1 MWKYNKK
8 YNNQS
13 GFTLVELAIVL
24 VIIGLL
30 LGGVL
35 KGQELIENGK
45 IKNLQNDVKGVTAA
59 YYAYRDRYNALPGDD
74 INALTRW
81 PAATHSPSPTAGDG
95 NGIVGTIDTWS
106 TCAATAST
114 TENCGFIHHLR
125 LAGLITGAPNPSDP
139 VNAYGGVIRI
149 IQNDGTTAANTGY
162 VVGLNLCFG
171 NLPPKAAEALDAS
184 FDDGNPATGN
194 VRAIDSTGTANKTPL
209 AAAPTSYIDSSA
221 VTSYTVCKLL

>member
-1 MWKYNKK
+1 MWVPSKNH
-8 YNNQS
+8 QA

-35 KGQELIENGK
+35 KGQEMIENGK

-74 INALTRW
+74 PNTLVRW
-81 PAATHSPSPTAGDG
+81 PAASHNPAPVAGNGD
-95 NGIVGTIDTWS
+95 GIVGTIDTW
-106 TCAATAST
+106 TACAAA
-114 TENCGFIHHLR
+114 TENCYFMQDLR
-125 LAGLITGAPNPSDP
+125 LSGLITGTANASDP
-139 VNAYGGVIRI
+139 INAYGGVIRV
-149 IQNDGTTAANTGY
+149 IQNDNATPANTGY

-171 NLPPKAAEALDAS
+171 NLPSKAAEAIDAS

-194 VRAIDSTGTANKTPL
+194 VRGRAGAGNTSPVG
-209 AAAPTSYIDSSA
+209 AAAASYEDSAA
-221 VTSYTVCKLL
+221 VTTFTVCKLL